1 MAPSNTS
8 ITTYDSGP
16 SIPVR
21 PQGYA
26 PVTNSNDN
34 PPCNT
39 LFIGNL
45 GAGVSETELRGIFG
59 SQPGFKQM
67 KVRPGVCSP
76 AVPRV
81 VTGARSPLAHQPAV
95 CKASES

>member
-1 MAPSNTS
+1 M
-8 ITTYDSGP
+8 
-16 SIPVR
+16 R

-34 PPCNT
+34 APCNT

-59 SQPGFKQM
+59 CQPGFKQM
-67 KVRPGVCSP
+67 K
-76 AVPRV
+76 
-81 VTGARSPLAHQPAV
+81 ARLFSG
-95 CKASES
+95 